1 MVAEQ
6 MEELFAAHMPITHA
20 AFVKNGRVAP

>member
-6 MEELFAAHMPITHA
+6 MEELFAEKMPITYA
-20 AFVKNGRVAP
+20 TFNKNGRVAP